1 MLQEKTFEDIICKYP
16 QLIEEHLKFIGR
28 QITLYGRRM
37 DILFEDKFKRK
48 LIIELKA
55 GPIKDDHI
63 GQILSYEG
71 MLLSADDPTIRVMLV
86 GTRVPPNI
94 QRSLDHH
101 GIAWKEITF
110 SKLKEFLLDNKDES
124 YNDLFEFVYQP
135 RTLGLIENEQKVRRS
150 FFDMK
155 QSSFNPSD
163 KDKLFENPQKT
174 IYGQIKEVLKD
185 RIGSIVYSSQLKEEL
200 FKKYETNASS
210 IILSDYCYNRLNK
223 GIPFEKHIFEYLG
236 HGTYKYLGENYL
248 YTGLIYKKPQG
259 QNNET
264 IAGEWKNGS
273 KILYD

>member
-16 QLIEEHLKFIGR
+16 QLIEENLKFLGR

-37 DILFEDKFKRK
+37 DILFEDKFERK

-94 QRSLDHH
+94 RRSLDHH

-110 SKLKEFLLDNKDES
+110 SKLKEFFKEHNDES
-124 YNDLFEFVYQP
+124 YNDLFEFEGQLSTKGFSENEKKNRRLFEIKQFTSNP
-135 RTLGLIENEQKVRRS
+135 IHNDRLIEHSQI
-150 FFDMK
+150 
-155 QSSFNPSD
+155 
-163 KDKLFENPQKT
+163 T
-174 IYGQIKEVLKD
+174 IYGQIKEILKD
-185 RIGSIVYSSQLKEEL
+185 RLGSIVHSSQVKKEL
-200 FKKYETNASS
+200 FEKYGTNGSS
-210 IILSDYCYNRLNK
+210 IILSDYCYNRKNK
-223 GIPFEKHIFEYLG
+223 GILFEKHIFEYLG
-236 HGTYKYLGENYL
+236 QGTYKYLGEKYPF
-248 YTGLIYKKPQG
+248 TGLIFEKPQG

-264 IAGEWKNGS
+264 VAGEWKNGV
-273 KILYD
+273 KVLYD